1 MNDPIA
7 DTLGMVPFKREV
19 HEIAPA
25 ETDSAALAQIKSD
38 LDTVIGQGITAMQ
51 ESFEKAG
58 NWQPKDQ
65 NKAREVGAHLMKATV
80 DALVKKHEITF
91 GKPGTGGPGLPASI
105 QGGTNVNVFT
115 DRNMLIK
122 LLREGGLVPGSA
134 AAVTPDPK

>member
-7 DTLGMVPFKREV
+7 DALGMVPFKREV

-25 ETDSAALAQIKSD
+25 ETDSAALVQIKSD

-58 NWQPKDQ
+58 NWQPRDQ
-65 NKAREVGAHLMKATV
+65 NKAREVGALLMKATV
-80 DALVKKHEITF
+80 NALVKKHEITF
-91 GKPGTGGPGLPASI
+91 GKTGTGGPSSPASTP
-105 QGGTNVNVFT
+105 GGTNVNVFT

-122 LLREGGLVPGSA
+122 LLREGGLVPGSGA
-134 AAVTPDPK
+134 TVTPDPK